1 VLLSLTLCGNQIINS
16 QIKTYKMA
24 NIISENKLIPM
35 RGSVLL
41 LLALNLLISA
51 ITGLNFL
58 SVRENFPSWFGPIF
72 LLAMGLFICII
83 CFYIWQL
90 PPTLELVKP
99 AAKCQAGLIWLLL
112 VLSVICTS
120 SLHQFAP
127 FRPDAIMFWPEI
139 PPEYNLIKYNFI
151 LTAGSLL
158 VVLVLAILYCLG
170 RRSQAVTGLVILAAI
185 MLVPNDNCG
194 NDFNLPWIKWVGAS
208 PLMFMPNSVVLLIGY
223 CGLHGIWPRVGILLM
238 AGINACVFA
247 LGLGHLTKVIW

>member
-1 VLLSLTLCGNQIINS
+1 MTKV
-16 QIKTYKMA
+16 
-24 NIISENKLIPM
+24 ISENKSLPL

-41 LLALNLLISA
+41 FLALNLLISV

-58 SVRENFPSWFGPIF
+58 NARDNFPSWFGPVF
-72 LLAMGLFICII
+72 LLAIGLFICII

-90 PPTLELVKP
+90 PRTLELVKP
-99 AAKCQAGLIWLLL
+99 PAGYQAGLIWVLL

-127 FRPDAIMFWPEI
+127 FRLDAIRMWPEI
-139 PPEYNLIKYNFI
+139 PPHLNILKYNFI

-170 RRSQAVTGLVILAAI
+170 RKSQAVTGLVILSAI
-185 MLVPNDNCG
+185 MLVPNDNCP
-194 NDFNLPWIKWVGAS
+194 NDFNLPWIQWVGAS

-223 CGLHGIWPRVGILLM
+223 LGLHGIWPRVGILLM
-238 AGINACVFA
+238 AGINVGVLF
-247 LGLGHLTKVIW
+247 LGLGHLTKIIW

>member
-1 VLLSLTLCGNQIINS
+1 
-16 QIKTYKMA
+16 MA
-24 NIISENKLIPM
+24 NVISENKLLPM

-58 SVRENFPSWFGPIF
+58 SARENFPSWFGPVF
-72 LLAMGLFICII
+72 LLAIGLFICII

-90 PPTLELVKP
+90 PRTLELVKP
-99 AAKCQAGLIWLLL
+99 ATKCQAGLIWLLL

-139 PPEYNLIKYNFI
+139 PPEYNILKYNFI

-170 RRSQAVTGLVILAAI
+170 RAYEENGDTDKALEIFRKLAQVDFAYKDVSQRVDRLRSI
-185 MLVPNDNCG
+185 DN
-194 NDFNLPWIKWVGAS
+194 
-208 PLMFMPNSVVLLIGY
+208 
-223 CGLHGIWPRVGILLM
+223 
-238 AGINACVFA
+238 
-247 LGLGHLTKVIW
+247 